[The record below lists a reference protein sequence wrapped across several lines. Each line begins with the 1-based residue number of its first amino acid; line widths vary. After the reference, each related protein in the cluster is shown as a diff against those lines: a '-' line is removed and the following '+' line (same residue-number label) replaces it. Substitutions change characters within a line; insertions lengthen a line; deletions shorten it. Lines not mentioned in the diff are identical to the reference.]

1 MGTQQM
7 LLVVLGMLLIGIAIA
22 VGIFMFGATSVQ
34 SNKDAIVEDIQ
45 NLSVDALAFRSRPT
59 AMGGGSGTFT
69 GYTIPAKLISNE
81 NATYTTTVAA
91 QSVTFVALSGQGYG
105 SVTTVLDSVGRL
117 SNYTYSGQ
125 F

>member
-1 MGTQQM
+1 M

-34 SNKDAIVEDIQ
+34 SNKDAIVEDLQ
-45 NLSVDALAFRSRPT
+45 NLSVDAIAFRSGPSS
-59 AMGGGSGTFT
+59 MGGGSASFT
-69 GYTIPAKLISNE
+69 GYAIPPKLVSNE
-81 NATYTTTVAA
+81 NATYTVTVST
-91 QSVTFVALSGQGYG
+91 QSITFVALSGQGYG
-105 SVTTVLDSVGRL
+105 SVTTVLDSAGTL

>member
-1 MGTQQM
+1 
-7 LLVVLGMLLIGIAIA
+7 
-22 VGIFMFGATSVQ
+22 MFGATSVQ

-59 AMGGGSGTFT
+59 AMGGGSGSFT
-69 GYTIPAKLISNE
+69 GYAIPAKLVSNE

-105 SVTTVLDSVGRL
+105 SITTVLDSTGQL